1 MNSVMVRP
9 LPLFYPCREINVSPL
24 MLMALCRPVLCCGVC
39 LSIPC
44 TLVYIRSRN
53 LRRARCETA
62 LQLIA
67 NAYRG
72 AWMLKNRQ

>member
-1 MNSVMVRP
+1 
-9 LPLFYPCREINVSPL
+9 
-24 MLMALCRPVLCCGVC
+24 